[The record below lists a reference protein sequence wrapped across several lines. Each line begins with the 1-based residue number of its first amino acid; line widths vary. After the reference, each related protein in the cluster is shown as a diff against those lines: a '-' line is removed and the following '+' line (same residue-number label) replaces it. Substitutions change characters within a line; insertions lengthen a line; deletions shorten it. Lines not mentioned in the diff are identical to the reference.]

1 MPQLRKDP
9 IFNRWVIISTER
21 ARRPKDFVFE
31 KRGEVKGRFCPFC
44 EGNES
49 KTPPEIISFRKAGTK
64 ANEPGWWLRV
74 ISNKYPA
81 LAIEGDLSRKGIG
94 MFDQMNGVG
103 AHEVIVEIPRH
114 IMDIAELSESE
125 IAEVILSY
133 QMRSLDLK
141 KDPRFRYVLIFK
153 NCGEGAGSSLEHSH
167 SQIIATPITPKR
179 VREELIGAA
188 QHYQLKERCV
198 FCDIIEQELDSGKR
212 LVQESHDFLVLS
224 PFAACFPF
232 ETWILPKR
240 HHPDFDQM
248 TETERKDLAV
258 TLKKTLYRIN
268 QALDKPPYNYLIH
281 TAPNQVPRSGYW
293 QTIDKDYH
301 WHLEIVPRVTGIAGF
316 EWGTGFYLDQ
326 TSPELA
332 AQYLKAV
339 KD

>member
-31 KRGEVKGRFCPFC
+31 KRGEVKGGFCPFC

-74 ISNKYPA
+74 IPNKYPA
-81 LAIEGDLSRKGIG
+81 LAIEGDLNRKGIG

-103 AHEVIVEIPRH
+103 AHEVIVETTRH
-114 IMDIAELSESE
+114 ITDIAELSEIE

-153 NCGEGAGSSLEHSH
+153 NCGEGAGASLEHSH

-179 VREELIGAA
+179 VREELLGAA

-198 FCDIIEQELDSGKR
+198 FCDIIEQEFDSGKR
-212 LVQESHDFLVLS
+212 LIQESRDFLVIS
-224 PFAACFPF
+224 PFASCFPF

-248 TETERKDLAV
+248 TEAERKDLAA

-268 QALDKPPYNYLIH
+268 QALNKPPYNYLIH
-281 TAPNQVPRSGYW
+281 TAPNRVPRSGYW

-316 EWGTGFYLDQ
+316 EWGTGFYINP
-326 TSPELA
+326 TPPEDA
-332 AQYLKAV
+332 AEYLRSIE
-339 KD
+339 

>member
-21 ARRPKDFVFE
+21 ARRPQDFVFE
-31 KRGEVKGRFCPFC
+31 KRGEAKGGFCPFC
-44 EGNES
+44 EGNEA
-49 KTPPEIISFRKAGTK
+49 KTPPEIISFRKSGTK

-74 ISNKYPA
+74 IPNKYPA

-103 AHEVIVEIPRH
+103 AHEVIVETTRH
-114 IMDIAELSESE
+114 IIDIAELSESE

-141 KDPRFRYVLIFK
+141 KDPRFRYILIFK
-153 NCGEGAGSSLEHSH
+153 NCGEGAGASLEHSH
-167 SQIIATPITPKR
+167 SQIIATPVTPKR
-179 VREELIGAA
+179 VREELLGAA

-198 FCDIIEQELDSGKR
+198 FCDIIEQEIDSGKR
-212 LVQESHDFLVLS
+212 LIQESRDFLVIS

-232 ETWILPKR
+232 ETWIVPKR

-248 TETERKDLAV
+248 TEGERKDLAA

-268 QALDKPPYNYLIH
+268 RALDKPPYNYLIH
-281 TAPNQVPRSGYW
+281 TAPNRVPRSGYW

-316 EWGTGFYLDQ
+316 EWGTGFYINP
-326 TSPELA
+326 TPPEDA
-332 AQYLKAV
+332 ATYLRSIE
-339 KD
+339 

>member
-21 ARRPKDFVFE
+21 ARRPQDFVFE
-31 KRGEVKGRFCPFC
+31 KRGEVKGGFCPFC
-44 EGNES
+44 EGSES
-49 KTPPEIISFRKAGTK
+49 KTPPEIISFRKNGTK

-74 ISNKYPA
+74 IPNKYPA
-81 LAIEGDLSRKGIG
+81 LAIEGEMSRKGIG

-103 AHEVIVEIPRH
+103 AHEVIVETTRH
-114 IMDIAELSESE
+114 IIDIAELSESE

-153 NCGEGAGSSLEHSH
+153 NCGEGAGASLEHSH
-167 SQIIATPITPKR
+167 SQIIATPVTPKR
-179 VREELIGAA
+179 VREELLGAA

-212 LVQESHDFLVLS
+212 LIQESHDFLVLS

-232 ETWILPKR
+232 ETWIVPKR

-248 TETERKDLAV
+248 TESERKDLAA

-281 TAPNQVPRSGYW
+281 TAPNRVPRSGYW

-316 EWGTGFYLDQ
+316 EWGTGFYINP
-326 TSPELA
+326 TPPEDA
-332 AQYLKAV
+332 AAYLRSIE
-339 KD
+339 

>member
-21 ARRPKDFVFE
+21 ARRPQDFVFE
-31 KRGEVKGRFCPFC
+31 KRGEAKGGFCPFC

-103 AHEVIVEIPRH
+103 AHEVIVETTRH
-114 IMDIAELSESE
+114 IIDIAELSESE

-133 QMRSLDLK
+133 QIRSLDLK

-153 NCGEGAGSSLEHSH
+153 NCGEGAGASLEHSH
-167 SQIIATPITPKR
+167 SQIIATPVTPKR
-179 VREELIGAA
+179 VREELLGAA

-212 LVQESHDFLVLS
+212 LIQESHDFLVVS

-232 ETWILPKR
+232 ETWIVPKQ
-240 HHPDFDQM
+240 HQSDFSKITPTKMKYFADCLSHVM
-248 TETERKDLAV
+248 
-258 TLKKTLYRIN
+258 KKMYKSLNNPPWNFYIHT
-268 QALDKPPYNYLIH
+268 KPPVNSISEK
-281 TAPNQVPRSGYW
+281 A
-293 QTIDKDYH
+293 YH
-301 WHLEIVPRVTGIAGF
+301 WHMEIAPRLSKFGGF
-316 EWGTGFYLDQ
+316 ELGGDMVINVVA
-326 TSPELA
+326 PEASAEFLR
-332 AQYLKAV
+332 KA
-339 KD
+339 

>member
-31 KRGEVKGRFCPFC
+31 KRGEAKGGFCPFC

-49 KTPPEIISFRKAGTK
+49 KTPPEIISFRKAGTR

-74 ISNKYPA
+74 IPNKYPA

-103 AHEVIVEIPRH
+103 AHEVIVETTRH
-114 IMDIAELSESE
+114 IIDIAELSESE

-141 KDPRFRYVLIFK
+141 NDPRFRYVLIFK
-153 NCGEGAGSSLEHSH
+153 NCGEGAGASLEHSH
-167 SQIIATPITPKR
+167 SQIIATPVTPKR
-179 VREELIGAA
+179 VREELLGAA
-188 QHYQLKERCV
+188 QHYRLKERCI

-212 LVQESHDFLVLS
+212 LIQESHDFLVLS

-248 TETERKDLAV
+248 TEAERKDLAV
-258 TLKKTLYRIN
+258 ILKKTLYRIN

-281 TAPNQVPRSGYW
+281 TAPNRVPRSGYW

-301 WHLEIVPRVTGIAGF
+301 WRLEILPRVTGIAGF
-316 EWGTGFYLDQ
+316 EWGTGFYINP
-326 TSPELA
+326 TPPEDA
-332 AQYLKAV
+332 AEYLRSIE
-339 KD
+339 